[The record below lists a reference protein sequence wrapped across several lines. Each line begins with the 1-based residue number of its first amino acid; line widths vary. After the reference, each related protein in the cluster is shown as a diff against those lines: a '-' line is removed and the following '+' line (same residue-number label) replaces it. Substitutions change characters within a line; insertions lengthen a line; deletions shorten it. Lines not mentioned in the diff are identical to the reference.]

1 MQDYTDCDNNLDDS
15 FEDPNVEYRGDEEYE
30 SDNDD
35 DDEIIESSQQHTRK
49 ARKRKRKSPKI
60 DKRKPEEIEKKGEPE
75 AHGRKALSHTDV
87 PAGHRIAKE
96 QSDSDI
102 EIEDGLF
109 DDDNELLNEGEG
121 SGYGQSV
128 LTESSSLDSVEQ
140 RLFSNAMQEDG
151 GESGNGI
158 EYLQDTENSSDR
170 KDSSS
175 DDDDEEIRNNDEKHE
190 EVGNSDDDEEEAT
203 EDMSEKQKVMK
214 SIKNAQKF
222 VDNLPAE
229 VQEDVVDLI
238 NDVKNSIHSYTK
250 KCENDIEKE
259 KTKRRKQGNV

>member
-1 MQDYTDCDNNLDDS
+1 MQDYTDCDNNPDDS
-15 FEDPNVEYRGDEEYE
+15 FEDPNVEYREDEEYE
-30 SDNDD
+30 SDD

-75 AHGRKALSHTDV
+75 AHGRKPLSHTDV

-102 EIEDGLF
+102 ELEDWV
-109 DDDNELLNEGEG
+109 DDDELLNEREG

-151 GESGNGI
+151 GESGNGV
-158 EYLQDTENSSDR
+158 EYLQDTENSS
-170 KDSSS
+170 S
-175 DDDDEEIRNNDEKHE
+175 DDDEEEIRNNDEKHE

>member
-1 MQDYTDCDNNLDDS
+1 MQDYTNCDNNLDDS
-15 FEDPNVEYRGDEEYE
+15 YEDPNVEYRDDEESE
-30 SDNDD
+30 SDDDD

-49 ARKRKRKSPKI
+49 ARKRKRKLPKI
-60 DKRKPEEIEKKGEPE
+60 DKRKPEEIKGEPE

-87 PAGHRIAKE
+87 PAGHIIPKE
-96 QSDSDI
+96 HSDSDHI
-102 EIEDGLF
+102 ELEDGLF

-121 SGYGQSV
+121 SGNGQSV
-128 LTESSSLDSVEQ
+128 LTGSSSLDTADEE
-140 RLFSNAMQEDG
+140 LFTNAMQKDG

-170 KDSSS
+170 EDSSS
-175 DDDDEEIRNNDEKHE
+175 DDDDEEVRNNDDKHE

>member
-1 MQDYTDCDNNLDDS
+1 MQDYTDCDNNPDDS
-15 FEDPNVEYRGDEEYE
+15 FEDPNVEYREDEEYE
-30 SDNDD
+30 SDD

-75 AHGRKALSHTDV
+75 AHGRKPLSHTDV

-102 EIEDGLF
+102 ELEDWV
-109 DDDNELLNEGEG
+109 DDDELLNEREG

-151 GESGNGI
+151 GESGNGV
-158 EYLQDTENSSDR
+158 EYLQDTENSSD
-170 KDSSS
+170 
-175 DDDDEEIRNNDEKHE
+175 DDEEEIRNNDEKHE

>member
-1 MQDYTDCDNNLDDS
+1 MQDYTDCDNNPDDS
-15 FEDPNVEYRGDEEYE
+15 FEDPNVEYREDEEYE
-30 SDNDD
+30 SDD

-75 AHGRKALSHTDV
+75 AHGRKPLSHTDV
-87 PAGHRIAKE
+87 PTGHRIAKE

-102 EIEDGLF
+102 ELEDWV
-109 DDDNELLNEGEG
+109 DDDELLNEREG

-151 GESGNGI
+151 GESGNGV
-158 EYLQDTENSSDR
+158 EYLQDTENSSD
-170 KDSSS
+170 
-175 DDDDEEIRNNDEKHE
+175 DDEEEIRNNDEKHE

>member
-1 MQDYTDCDNNLDDS
+1 MQDYTDCDNNPDDS
-15 FEDPNVEYRGDEEYE
+15 FEDPNVEYREDEEYE
-30 SDNDD
+30 SDD

-102 EIEDGLF
+102 ELEDWV
-109 DDDNELLNEGEG
+109 DDDELLNEREG

-151 GESGNGI
+151 GESGNGV
-158 EYLQDTENSSDR
+158 EYLQDTENSSD
-170 KDSSS
+170 
-175 DDDDEEIRNNDEKHE
+175 DDEEEIRNNDEKHE

>member
-1 MQDYTDCDNNLDDS
+1 MQDYTDCDNNPDDS
-15 FEDPNVEYRGDEEYE
+15 FEDPNVEYREDEEYE
-30 SDNDD
+30 SDD

-60 DKRKPEEIEKKGEPE
+60 DKRKPEEIEKGEPD
-75 AHGRKALSHTDV
+75 AHGRKPLSHTDV

-102 EIEDGLF
+102 ELEDWV
-109 DDDNELLNEGEG
+109 DDDELLNEREG

-151 GESGNGI
+151 GESGNGV
-158 EYLQDTENSSDR
+158 EYLQDTENSSD
-170 KDSSS
+170 
-175 DDDDEEIRNNDEKHE
+175 DDEEEIRNNDEKHE